1 MSGDDTGCMT
11 TTGATQSTK
20 VPAQRSATNRP
31 SLISS
36 AIAELRAR
44 RAARE
49 QHKQLVR
56 ELSSYTSAADLDD
69 LNAILSRYDDDQV
82 EPIRRILNQV
92 HAA

>member
-1 MSGDDTGCMT
+1 MAGDDTGCMT
-11 TTGATQSTK
+11 TTGATQSK
-20 VPAQRSATNRP
+20 IPAQRSATNRP

-36 AIAELRAR
+36 AIAELKAR

-49 QHKQLVR
+49 EHKQLVR

-69 LNAILSRYDDDQV
+69 LNAILARYHDDQV
-82 EPIRRILNQV
+82 EPIRRILDQV